1 MKRFLSTTVCIFS
14 SISFKL
20 LQQLHLTETEYKLQ
34 MELKSFNTY
43 IFKMY
48 KDAKGKKKKANI
60 KFTNISKILQLPYVI
75 NVLKSF
81 KEISYIPVLSLLNPV
96 YILYLQNFSI
106 WTSCFFNAP

>member
-75 NVLKSF
+75 NVFKSF
-81 KEISYIPVLSLLNPV
+81 KEISYIPVLSL
-96 YILYLQNFSI
+96 
-106 WTSCFFNAP
+106 